1 MSYNRKSLTGVR
13 RAAKSFQPSPMSF
26 AAKRK
31 LLPCTALILCLSLAG
46 CGFQPLNSRN
56 VSNGDGSNGQAG
68 QTSTLDEMAA
78 IRIAPLSDRAGQEMH
93 NFLRDRLNPSGQPSA
108 PRYELQIRLT
118 ESIRELAFESDETAT
133 RADLSIVASY
143 WLRQSDSQK
152 ILSAGQ
158 SRSISSYN
166 ILERQFAS
174 TVSEADARTRT
185 LRDIADDIRIRLGA
199 YFTSA
204 RVSSQSPGS

>member
-1 MSYNRKSLTGVR
+1 MNSQTGGTQGATLIPCSAV
-13 RAAKSFQPSPMSF
+13 S

-31 LLPCTALILCLSLAG
+31 FWPSALVILSLSLAG

-56 VSNGDGSNGQAG
+56 TEPSAGSASG
-68 QTSTLDEMAA
+68 QTNLNSTLSELGA
-78 IRIAPLSDRAGQEMH
+78 IRIAPLSDRPGQEMH
-93 NFLRDRLNPSGQPSA
+93 NLLRDRLNPSGQPSA
-108 PRYELQIRLT
+108 PKYELELRLT

-133 RADLSIVASY
+133 RADLSITADY
-143 WLRQSDSQK
+143 RLRSVDTQRV
-152 ILSAGQ
+152 LSSGR

-174 TVSEADARTRT
+174 TISESDARSRT

-199 YFTSA
+199 YFSSA
-204 RVSSQSPGS
+204 EGS